1 MNNLYVWCFVFMGMV
16 SLTSESV
23 ALESKQPWFKV
34 VTPAK
39 AEAEAPAKADLKNT
53 QIQPA
58 APVAPINKEL
68 LDALLGKA
76 DALMKAG
83 KPTEAYAL
91 LEPEEGEYSGELGYD
106 YLLGISAL
114 DSGKPDRATIAFERV
129 LIIDPNFAGARLD
142 LARAYF
148 MMGSDDLAQQE
159 FETVLT
165 QSPPPQVV
173 EVVKK
178 FLAGIEERRKAK
190 IQQLTFYLES
200 AAGYDDNITAA
211 TPNFTSGI
219 QGAYGFANV
228 LPTGSS
234 LLSYGT
240 YENVSAGMDFNRK
253 ISEENGVSFFAGVD
267 AKKRF
272 YNTLIEMNNANLD
285 LRVGMSVVKGEN
297 TYRVTTT
304 YGKYLQ
310 AGFVRNSDNNRN
322 TAGVSTEWKR
332 GFGERDQMTWSLQ
345 YSQPRY
351 LMAPT
356 QDTNQVTLAASWL
369 HIFEGD
375 KTPLIFASLSRSVDH
390 AVMPLASGADMS
402 RTGTSLMMHS
412 QITPLANTD
421 FFLSGGVS
429 LRHDD
434 SPNARSSLTT
444 AFYAQ
449 DETQNLSVGVT
460 ARPWAKWTIKG
471 VVAWTNNLSNLAL
484 YKYQKLDSSI
494 SIRRDF

>member
-1 MNNLYVWCFVFMGMV
+1 MKNTGVWGIGLLGMV
-16 SLTSESV
+16 SLTNVGV
-23 ALESKQPWFKV
+23 AKENLQPWFKV

-39 AEAEAPAKADLKNT
+39 AEAPAKAEMKST
-53 QIQPA
+53 QIQPT
-58 APVAPINKEL
+58 PTVAPINKEL
-68 LDALLGKA
+68 LDTLLGKA
-76 DALMKAG
+76 DALMKSG
-83 KPTEAYAL
+83 KPPEAYAL

-106 YLLGISAL
+106 YLLGIAAL
-114 DSGKPDRATIAFERV
+114 DSGNPDRATIAFERV

-148 MMGSDDLAQQE
+148 LMGSDDLAQKE

-178 FLAGIEERRKAK
+178 FLEGIEERRKSK

-234 LLSYGT
+234 LLYYGM
-240 YENVSAGMDFNRK
+240 YENLSAGMDYNRK
-253 ISEENGVSFFAGVD
+253 ISEENGVSFFAGAD

-272 YNTLIEMNNANLD
+272 YNTLNEMNNANLD
-285 LRVGMSVVKGEN
+285 LRAGMSVAKGDN
-297 TYRVTTT
+297 TYKLTTT

-332 GFGERDQMTWSLQ
+332 AFGERDQMTWSLQ

-356 QDTNQVTLAASWL
+356 QDTNQVSLAASWL

-375 KTPLIFASLSRSVDH
+375 KNPLIFASLSRTSDR
-390 AVMPLASGADMS
+390 ALRSLDSGANMS

-444 AFYAQ
+444 AFYAK

-460 ARPWAKWTIKG
+460 SRPWAKWTIKG
-471 VVAWTNNLSNLAL
+471 TVAWTNNLSNLVL